1 MMFRAIY
8 PNAVKFK
15 YIAQTMAKITDDV
28 PFTASEEGLSAS
40 VLSPDKTTMTVLSIP
55 STAFEEF
62 EVDGKTSFIVSSS
75 ELNRIARRGT
85 RNNSI
90 EFLLEEEERRLRV
103 SFIDEKTG
111 LTRTFYMQLREG
123 VVEPLREIKLELPVS
138 VRMLASDFKD
148 LLRDAKIVGD
158 EIELVAEGSRLE
170 ARCITQQKEYYNIME
185 EGAPLISIMNSGE
198 KASARYS
205 LDALQAALK
214 ATSAAESMTLEFG
227 QDLPL
232 KLVFELPGGGVLTYW
247 VAPRV

>member
-1 MMFRAIY
+1 MMFKAIY

-111 LTRTFYMQLREG
+111 LTRTFYLQLREG

-170 ARCITQQKEYYNIME
+170 ARCVTQQKEYYNIME
-185 EGAPLISIMNSGE
+185 EGAPLISIMNSGG